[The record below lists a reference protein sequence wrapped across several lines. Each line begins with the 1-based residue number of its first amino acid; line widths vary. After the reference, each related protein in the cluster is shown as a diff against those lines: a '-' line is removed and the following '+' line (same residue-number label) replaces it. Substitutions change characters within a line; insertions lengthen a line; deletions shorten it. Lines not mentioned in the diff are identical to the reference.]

1 MAVRSTTKEF
11 GLAVAATAQTY
22 VALASTAFGRQIFEP
37 SIDIEGDPV
46 VINPVA
52 NATRPTR
59 TRKSLK
65 SAKVAYKEPLVPG
78 ATAIVAPAF
87 FDSLAASGFVIT
99 TTATTSVATLG
110 AVPSN
115 DKDTNCELF
124 DGIHKT
130 WAWGVRGVSKIVA
143 ENPGE
148 RLMLEF
154 NGIGHGSR
162 ADQTAWPAG
171 VVDDLG
177 AGAIF
182 EDNGLTIGAWVP
194 EAARCSFD
202 LEGDPIKLG
211 NGLAADGFTEPWL
224 KDTQAFLRFTAYK
237 HALAA
242 MNWDAMLDDL
252 ASNSNTATW
261 TVPFD
266 ADLEMVITGNVM
278 LYKRP
283 NAADL
288 EGVGTFPLEF
298 QFTRLAPI
306 TITVQERA

>member
-22 VALASTAFGRQIFEP
+22 VALPSAAFGRQIFEP
-37 SIDIEGDPV
+37 SIDLDGDPV

-78 ATAIVAPAF
+78 SALGVAPAF
-87 FDSLAASGFVIT
+87 FDSLLASGFTV
-99 TTATTSVATLG
+99 ATVAGVSAIATLG

-115 DKDTNCELF
+115 DKDLNCELF
-124 DGIHKT
+124 DGILKK
-130 WAWGVRGVSKIVA
+130 WAWGVRGTSKIVA

-148 RLMLEF
+148 RIMLEF
-154 NGIGHGSR
+154 NGIGHGDR
-162 ADQTAWPAG
+162 ADQTAWPAN
-171 VVDDLG
+171 VTDDLG

-182 EDNGLTIGAWVP
+182 EGNSLTIGGWTP
-194 EAARCSFD
+194 ELSRCSFD

-224 KDTQAFLRFTAYK
+224 KDTQAFLRMTAYQ
-237 HALAA
+237 HSFSL
-242 MNWDAMLDDL
+242 MDWDAMLDDL
-252 ASNSNTATW
+252 DSNNHTATW
-261 TVPFD
+261 TIPFD
-266 ADLEMVITGNVM
+266 ATTKLVITGNVM
-278 LYKRP
+278 LQKRP
-283 NAADL
+283 NTADL
-288 EGVGTFPLEF
+288 EGVGTLPLEF

-306 TITVQERA
+306 TISQLAI